1 MNKNYLSNLTN
12 NDYVNTNSKTNELI
26 NQQLDN
32 SEIVYDSVHLQ
43 FILYFIATA
52 ILIGFI
58 FIINTGGNL
67 SIFIIILLLLVI
79 FCIFKFLKFDLINY
93 IMNLKI

>member
-43 FILYFIATA
+43 FIIASFA
-52 ILIGFI
+52 YLPISADSSFVHVRIRSIL
-58 FIINTGGNL
+58 
-67 SIFIIILLLLVI
+67 
-79 FCIFKFLKFDLINY
+79 
-93 IMNLKI
+93 

>member
-1 MNKNYLSNLTN
+1 MNKSYLSNT
-12 NDYVNTNSKTNELI
+12 DYVNSKTNELI

-43 FILYFIATA
+43 FILYFIASC

-67 SIFIIILLLLVI
+67 SIFFIILLLIVI